1 MLKGVL
7 TYKNGTDYISAVSF
21 MLAWPYGLPRV
32 MSSYA
37 FTNFDK
43 GPPSS
48 GPPFFNVMPILPLF
62 GLREVGEGVGK
73 SHLTPPS
80 RSEPFVATR
89 PLTPIGTHLTNDV
102 LGREALPA
110 PIFAPLLAFLALG

>member
-1 MLKGVL
+1 ML

-37 FTNFDK
+37 FTNFDQ

-48 GPPFFNVMPILPLF
+48 GPPLFNVCPNF
-62 GLREVGEGVGK
+62 SETEVGTWG
-73 SHLTPPS
+73 S
-80 RSEPFVATR
+80 F
-89 PLTPIGTHLTNDV
+89 GTE
-102 LGREALPA
+102 RR
-110 PIFAPLLAFLALG
+110 